1 MEVAF
6 ASTKHEAHSYFRHTC
21 TCAFRSLNNL
31 YLPAKYFSLIWVFVL
46 QAREGETFW
55 WEM

>member
-21 TCAFRSLNNL
+21 TCVFRSLNNL

-46 QAREGETFW
+46 QGREGEAFW